1 MDVSTVIVIILL
13 VAIAVLVVL
22 YFLNARGDA
31 RFKFDIGGAGPTASG
46 GTDTSPEGGMRSRL
60 IGLGAF
66 AAGTVAVLLGR
77 LVSMQVVSSDDYIQQ
92 AESNR
97 TRTITT
103 AAPRGR
109 ILDRNGNEIVSN
121 RASLTVV
128 ADSSVADNA
137 LEVQLLADILGMPA
151 VAVRRNIED
160 TTEGVQS
167 ARTVAMDVTRQV
179 VAFIGEH
186 PSLFEGVSVEQRTV
200 RSYPHGTLA
209 CHVVGYTGTVSSD
222 QLKASEESTDEGAI
236 KYQSG
241 DTVGQAGA
249 EYTYESV
256 LQGVR
261 GEQNVYVD
269 ANGNVLDYSTSIAP
283 KSGSDV
289 VLTLDIDVQTAAEAS
304 LAKVI
309 KKIRSSVSPTCDA
322 GSVVA
327 MDVTNGEILAMA
339 SAPTYSPNIFV
350 GGISSDDWTN
360 LQSEES
366 DNPLMN
372 RAISGQY
379 PSGSTIKPL
388 SSFAALENGI
398 ATAESH
404 YYCSGW
410 WTGFGEAAGQW
421 CWDHEGHGDMTVQ
434 TGITYS
440 CDVVFYEIGKGFF
453 LSDNPEGLQATYRKW
468 GLGEFTGIDLPGEG
482 QGRVPDAEWKYN
494 YYSNYPEED
503 RLWKGGDFTNLAI
516 GQGDL
521 LVTPMQMA
529 CVYAGIANRGTVYK
543 PHVLKSV
550 KSATGT
556 GSVIDYKTSVLR
568 TVDEKD
574 DYHDLVDAGLKGVIS
589 TESQYVAAHFASMS
603 VSVAGKSG
611 TAERANE
618 NPLGWFVAYAPAD
631 DPKYVVAATVENST
645 WGADTAMYVV
655 RDTLGALFGQPDPMV
670 MGNPSA
676 AGD

>member
-1 MDVSTVIVIILL
+1 MNPIVVIAILL
-13 VAIAVLVVL
+13 AIVLVTLVL
-22 YFLNARGDA
+22 LVLVNRGEA
-31 RFKFDIGGAGPTASG
+31 RFTFDIGGQAPRASG
-46 GTDTSPEGGMRSRL
+46 GGDNSAEKGFKTRL
-60 IGLGAF
+60 TGLSIFSGSIIGVLF
-66 AAGTVAVLLGR
+66 ARLWAMQ
-77 LVSMQVVSSDDYIQQ
+77 LVSADEYAQQ
-92 AESNR
+92 AELNR
-97 TRTITT
+97 TRTISTV
-103 AAPRGR
+103 APRGR
-109 ILDRNGNEIVSN
+109 ILDRNGIELVTN
-121 RASLTVV
+121 RPSLVVV
-128 ADSSVADNA
+128 ASPDVIDD
-137 LEVQLLADILGMPA
+137 EVKIQHLANVLGMPPM
-151 VAVRRNIED
+151 AVRRKIQD
-160 TTEGVQS
+160 QTEGAQS
-167 ARTVAMDVTRQV
+167 QRTVAVDVSRRM
-179 VAFIGEH
+179 VAYIDEH
-186 PSLFEGVSVEQRTV
+186 QYLFEGIHVEERVQRH
-200 RSYPHGTLA
+200 YPQGTTCA
-209 CHVVGYTGTVSSD
+209 HVLGYTGSPTQE
-222 QLKASEESTDEGAI
+222 QLKAAEEQASDTGISYE
-236 KYQSG
+236 SG
-241 DTVGQAGA
+241 DTVGQAGI
-249 EYTYESV
+249 EYQYESV

-261 GEQNVYVD
+261 GEQTVYVD
-269 ANGNVLDYSTSIAP
+269 ADGNVLDYASSIDAQ
-283 KSGSDV
+283 SGSDV
-289 VLTLDIDVQTAAEAS
+289 ILTIDSKVQQAAEQG
-304 LAKVI
+304 LV
-309 KKIRSSVSPTCDA
+309 DA
-322 GSVVA
+322 IERVRKAGNQVCNSGSAVCI
-327 MDVTNGEILAMA
+327 DVTNGDVIALA
-339 SAPTYSPNIFV
+339 SYPTFSPSDFV
-350 GGISSDDWTN
+350 GGISNDDWEM
-360 LQSEES
+360 LSSEEAG
-366 DNPLMN
+366 NPLMN
-372 RAISGQY
+372 RVIAGQY
-379 PSGSTIKPL
+379 PSASTIKPL
-388 SSFAALENGI
+388 STFAALNYGI
-398 ATAESH
+398 ASSESQ
-404 YYCSGW
+404 YVCSGY
-410 WTGFGEAAGQW
+410 WTGFGEAYGQY
-421 CWDHEGHGDMTVQ
+421 CWNHDGHGGVDLRQ
-434 TGITYS
+434 GIVYS
-440 CDVVFYEIGKGFF
+440 CDTVFYEIGKGFF
-453 LSDNPEGLQATYRKW
+453 YSDNPEGLQATYRKW